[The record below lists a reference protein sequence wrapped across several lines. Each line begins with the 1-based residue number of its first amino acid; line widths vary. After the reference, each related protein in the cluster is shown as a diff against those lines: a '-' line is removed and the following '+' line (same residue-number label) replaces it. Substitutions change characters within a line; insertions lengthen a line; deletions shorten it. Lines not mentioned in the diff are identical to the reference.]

1 MRLSPFSDP
10 RQRQKVF
17 PRRVQKYQYSTPKIS
32 RRRKRSRELDTQA
45 MATVKIDG
53 PSTEETSR
61 LFEHIADSHCH
72 PQEDPDGLAHIE
84 RLSSKYLAV
93 MGLRED
99 DWPRVAEL
107 QAAYPHK
114 VIPCF
119 GVHPWFAHL
128 HGFRNDGF
136 VRDVLEIKADLELQN
151 VGDVADVSLS
161 ISWEATLRKLL
172 EAYPSSI
179 VGEIGIDKAAV
190 VLGTNNKAR
199 TRLSHQLELTERQ
212 LSLAAEYNRPASLH
226 CVRAYGHL
234 QDLFRKSDPC
244 TLPPRIMLHSFGGNP
259 EVVKGF
265 TRMPR
270 VGGRFYFSFSN
281 EINCKTPAKTLER
294 IRQVPDDR
302 VLLESDTCSATTI
315 DSGLLESCKIIAEA
329 KGWTLQQC
337 CEITFQNFR
346 DFYVDSLPKI

>member
-1 MRLSPFSDP
+1 
-10 RQRQKVF
+10 
-17 PRRVQKYQYSTPKIS
+17 
-32 RRRKRSRELDTQA
+32 

-234 QDLFRKSDPC
+234 QDLFREWLYFQLTSGLVLLVIEVPNACCRKSDPC

-315 DSGLLESCKIIAEA
+315 DS
-329 KGWTLQQC
+329 
-337 CEITFQNFR
+337 
-346 DFYVDSLPKI
+346 